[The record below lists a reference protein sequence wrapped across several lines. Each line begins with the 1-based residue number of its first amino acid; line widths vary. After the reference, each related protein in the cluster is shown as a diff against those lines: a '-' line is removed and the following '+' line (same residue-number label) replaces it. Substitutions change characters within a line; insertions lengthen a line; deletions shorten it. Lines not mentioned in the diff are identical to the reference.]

1 MPHFDWA
8 SKKIGDIPVAN
19 LGLILALVIIVPLVM
34 PSNYW
39 IRIAGN
45 AGLWIMLALGLNVV
59 AGFAG
64 LLDLGYVAFYAVGG
78 YLYALLSSGHWNIHL
93 PFLLVLPICGLVA
106 SGFGWAL
113 GSTSMRVRGD
123 YLAIVTLAFAQ
134 IMRLLLL
141 NLDRPVNI
149 TGGPNGLV
157 DLDYAGIFGFTFR
170 TVTQYYYLI
179 ISMALLVVLA
189 SYRLKRSRLG
199 RGWEAIREDELA
211 ANAMGVNVTYMK
223 LLAFGIGA
231 GIAGGAGAVFASW
244 QGGVFPNNF
253 DFPQLV
259 TVYCMLILGGVGNI
273 WGVILAAIILSILPE
288 ALREYGAYRMIGYGL
303 LLVILMAVRPQ
314 GLLGEITLFSF
325 RRKKEKGEEVGELK
339 SAEELF
345 YGEGSRDFVKPL
357 RKGGLDRDR
366 VLLELKDLTMDFGG
380 LRAVNMLSLEV
391 REGEIVSIIGPN
403 GAGKTT
409 VFNLITGIYP
419 PTSGAIL
426 FEGEDITGKKPHQ
439 IVRMGIG
446 RTFQTLRL
454 FNNMTVLENAM
465 VAQHCRS
472 SSSLFSVLVRTPG
485 FLREEER
492 IERIAK
498 ENLGLFGARLT
509 GFRYNQ
515 KAMNLSYANRRRMEM
530 ARALSTDSK
539 LVLLDEP
546 SAGMNP
552 KETEEITRFIR
563 QLRDDYGCS
572 FLIIEHKLKVVKTIS
587 DRVIVLDYG
596 SKIAEGEYDDVAN
609 NEHVI
614 QAYLGRKH
622 GKRAR

>member
-1 MPHFDWA
+1 M
-8 SKKIGDIPVAN
+8 
-19 LGLILALVIIVPLVM
+19 ILAVVIVVPFIL
-34 PSNYW
+34 PNNYW
-39 IRIAGN
+39 IRVAGN

-78 YLYALLSSGHWNIHL
+78 YIYALLSSGHWNIHL
-93 PFLLVLPICGLVA
+93 PFFLVLPICAVTA

-113 GSTSMRVRGD
+113 GLTSMRVRGD

-134 IMRLLLL
+134 ILRLLLL
-141 NLDRPVNI
+141 NLDRPINI
-149 TGGPNGLV
+149 TGGPNGIV

-179 ISMALLVVLA
+179 MFFALFVILA
-189 SYRLKRSRLG
+189 SYRMKRSRLG

-211 ANAMGVNVTYMK
+211 ANAMGVNTTWMK

-231 GIAGGAGAVFASW
+231 GIAGGAGAIFASW

-253 DFPQLV
+253 GFPQLV

-273 WGVILAAIILSILPE
+273 WGIILAAIILSILPE

-303 LLVILMAVRPQ
+303 LLVILMAFRPR
-314 GLLGEITLFSF
+314 GILGDINLKPIR
-325 RRKKEKGEEVGELK
+325 RRKVQGKETEQLK

-345 YGEGSRDFVKPL
+345 YGEGSWDFIKPA
-357 RKGGLDRDR
+357 RKGRLNRDHILLQLDG
-366 VLLELKDLTMDFGG
+366 LTMDFGG
-380 LRAVNMLSLEV
+380 LRAVDQLSLKIH
-391 REGEIVSIIGPN
+391 EGEIVSLIGPN

-419 PTSGAIL
+419 PSGGKVL
-426 FEGEDITGKKPHQ
+426 FEGADIAGMRPYRIVGK
-439 IVRMGIG
+439 GIG
-446 RTFQTLRL
+446 RTFQSLRL

-465 VAQHCRS
+465 VSQHCQSRA
-472 SSSLFSVLVRTPG
+472 SLFSILSRLPG
-485 FLREEER
+485 FLKEEKK
-492 IERIAK
+492 IEKTAK

-515 KAMNLSYANRRRMEM
+515 KAMNLSFANRRRLEI
-530 ARALSTDSK
+530 ARALSTGCR

-552 KETEEITRFIR
+552 RETEEITQFIR
-563 QLRDDYGCS
+563 QLRDDYGYC

-587 DRVIVLDYG
+587 DHVIVLDYG
-596 SKIAEGEYDDVAN
+596 RKIAEGNYDDVAN
-609 NEHVI
+609 NAYVI

-622 GKRAR
+622 GTG